1 MNEMTL
7 ARKFQY
13 AATYWD
19 YGVTQHV
26 YFRFTQPYLMSNSIS
41 MHKQRVLVS
50 YLYIKCIDK
59 NNIFR
64 MQTQSWMD
72 KAHTAQ

>member
-1 MNEMTL
+1 MTL

-13 AATYWD
+13 AATHWD

-26 YFRFTQPYLMSNSIS
+26 YFRFMQPYLMSDNKS

-50 YLYIKCIDK
+50 CIYI
-59 NNIFR
+59 
-64 MQTQSWMD
+64 
-72 KAHTAQ
+72 